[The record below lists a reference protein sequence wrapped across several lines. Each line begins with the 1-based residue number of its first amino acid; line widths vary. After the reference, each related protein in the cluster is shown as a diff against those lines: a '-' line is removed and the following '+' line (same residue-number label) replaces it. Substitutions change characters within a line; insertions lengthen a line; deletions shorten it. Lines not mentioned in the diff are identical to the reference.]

1 MSSVNLGSVKLDE
14 CVVLS
19 GISGRFPQSD
29 NMREF
34 AGNLYNRRD
43 LVDEK
48 ETRWPHTMP
57 EIPRRSGKINNLDK
71 FDREFFGISR
81 NQCNSMD
88 SQLRLLLEHS
98 YEAIVDSGTNPETV
112 RGSRTGVFVGVCFS
126 ETEARLFFQ
135 SCPPKG
141 YAMLGCA
148 KSQLANRISYMYDLR
163 GPSLVLDTACSSSM
177 YALDEARRRM
187 MSGECDAALVLGTNL
202 CLHPYISYQFSL
214 LGVLAKDGVCRPFDE
229 KANGYTRSE
238 VICAIFLQKAK
249 DAKRIYA
256 HILHTKT
263 NCDGFKSE
271 GITYPS
277 GVMQKQLMSEFYE
290 DISIDPRDI
299 SFIEAHSTGTVVGDP
314 EECDAI
320 DKVFCTDRDRPL
332 LIGSV
337 KSNIGHSE
345 ASAALSSIAKCM
357 IAMES
362 GLIPP
367 NINLIKLRADVPAL
381 IAGRLQVVDEAK
393 PLGGPLVAVNSF
405 GFGGANAHLLIHRNP
420 KEKIA
425 HGVPDDDLP
434 RLVIWSGRTKEAV
447 EYIFQDISSRAL
459 DAEFVA
465 LLHNVQ
471 RTKTPGHRYRG
482 FGIFSKKGS
491 QPSTLDLFN
500 MDRVKL
506 DNLPLVAIFSG
517 ITQKWQEDL
526 EMLRQFPGIQK
537 TVSQCC
543 TVLEAFGYDLF
554 HKPSR
559 RTDLRQLMIG
569 STVLQLAYA
578 DVLTATGVRLDAYGG
593 HSIGQFTCAY
603 LDGCMSLEQVI
614 QLVYY
619 HGSVLAEYK
628 TEMNFNAFLELGTK
642 RPAPPLSFDGFIR
655 DTFLSRFGV
664 VGGPLNPTSAVVD
677 QLKSRGYVA
686 EHLPFVSFVYAKDS
700 IDEMSQKLN
709 TLVSHIMSRP
719 LTPSARWINLKDPSN
734 FVSTA
739 VHDSFSIVNLL
750 EKIPEHCMI
759 LEPFTRHSMQPVLK
773 SLNRK
778 SKCVPLDKSS
788 GPITALLASLGH
800 LYLAQQELNLLN
812 LYPPVQ
818 FPVARGTPMI
828 SPLMRWDHHDSW
840 YVVRYEWVAF
850 RVANQ
855 MLFKVTLADQD
866 FVYASGHCIDGR
878 VLFPATGY
886 LSLVWELIAY
896 LMQRELSDCPV
907 QFDDVQFLRAT
918 TLTKSNVV
926 NLLVTLQ
933 KGTGRFEIVDGTTAV
948 VTGYAKMIQTRPE
961 QFQDFEENA
970 SAPLLTARDFYKELR
985 LRGYHYNALFKSVL
999 EARSDGSAAKVQWKG
1014 NWVAFLDCLLQVGL
1028 IAIDTRSLMVPT
1040 AIESVTIFPKK
1051 HLSMMSHEDDGTV
1064 EYFTVTNCPNTN
1076 VSVSGGVRISGLR
1089 ANVVNRRQPPGIPI
1103 LEKYSFVPYH
1113 STVHTTVLEA
1123 IRMCVQLALENS
1135 PTISIRA
1142 TEIHRDGTE
1151 ILLPYFA
1158 EALDDLPLVQPT
1170 LTLLTSNEL
1179 ELPYITVKN
1188 EKITGQTG
1196 LHFII
1201 SHNLLNDNEFLH
1213 NATAALDTSGFLL
1226 IRQTGTEIVLPSK
1239 FIKIATFTID
1249 DSQAL
1254 VLLQLSNGIGKEP
1267 PAVIRIETNDLA
1279 FKWLQELQNMIK
1291 IKPVLL
1297 YSQNDQISG
1306 IIGLVNCIKKEF
1318 KSHPVRCFLI
1328 DDISAPPF
1336 ALGEPFYKDQLS
1348 LDLTINVYR
1357 NGTWGSYRHALMD
1370 LKSKVDSVRNHCFAN
1385 CFTRGDLSS
1394 MTWFTGS
1401 LNTISSG
1408 GELIRVMYSALNFRD
1423 VMIATSRLSS
1433 DVLHVNRLE
1442 QECLLGNEY
1451 SGVSVRGRRVM
1462 GVLPSGAMA
1471 TMVEC
1476 DPLMTWTIPDDWSL
1490 EEAATVPVVYG
1501 TVYTALF
1508 VCSRIRKGK
1517 SILIHAGSGGV
1528 GLAAIQ
1534 VCLAYGMEVFSTVS
1548 TEEKKQFILERFP
1561 RLKADNIG
1569 NSRDTSFE
1577 TMIKLRTNGRGVDYV
1592 LNSLAEEKLQ
1602 ASLRCLSKNG
1612 HFLEIG
1618 KYDMANDSKIAMDLF
1633 NRGITFTAVMLDAM
1647 FKGSFAEKQ
1656 RLHALLM
1663 ADILSGVIKP
1673 LNTTVFPAIEIEKAF
1688 RFLAS
1693 GKHIGKILLQ
1703 IRSHEED
1710 EQTLPINVVPRLYCD
1725 PNCAYVIVGG
1735 LGGFG
1740 LELADWLIIR
1750 GCRKLI
1756 ISSSRGITKGYQ
1768 EYRLRLW
1775 NRYGVRTLINTAKIT
1790 TLEGCRELLREAS
1803 VIGPV
1808 IGIFNLAVQLRDSTL
1823 ENQTPEKFGE
1833 CLAPKAQATR
1843 YLDEVSRKLCPRL
1856 AHFVVFSSVSCGR
1869 GNAGQSNYGMANSIM
1884 ERIVE
1889 SRVAQGLPGKAIQ
1902 WGAIGE
1908 VGIVADMAEDRLDME
1923 IGGTL
1928 QQRISS
1934 CLQELDRLLMSD
1946 DPIVGS
1952 MVVAEKRIGG
1962 SSRNIMETVMNIM
1975 SIRDL
1980 KSVSMESTL
1989 ADVGMDSMMAVEIKQ
2004 VLESD
2009 FDLILSPLELRT
2021 LTFMKLQKLVD
2032 EKRLNAESKDEI
2044 SANPMVIGME
2054 MLLRN
2059 LGEEENSHVTLLS
2072 LPSLTTE
2079 GRPILIIPGLEGVA
2093 GHVWRVMAAGLNAP
2107 VHILQTLNTFDLK
2120 SISEIVDHVWD
2131 ELDEKVFRGFDDF
2144 LIVAYSF
2151 GTLISIELV
2160 RRLQRRSLP
2169 GTLILLD
2176 GAPKFLKQLSAMQM
2190 SHSVTDE
2197 QIQGLLM
2204 TAIISHVFPS
2214 SPIENVYSI
2223 LQVSSFDGQIEKLI
2237 EVAKGQATY
2246 SPDYTRKMT
2255 KALFNRVKMVL
2266 GMNIGE
2272 IEPLSVPIV
2281 LVRPSEVSV
2290 MEIDEEYGL
2299 EGSTTATMSM
2309 KVVDGSH
2316 MTMLENKVLVDIIN
2330 GLNEVKQF

>member
-1 MSSVNLGSVKLDE
+1 MSAVNLGSVQLDE

-29 NMREF
+29 NMRQF
-34 AGNLYNRRD
+34 AENLYDKRD
-43 LVDEK
+43 LVDDK

-71 FDREFFGISR
+71 FDREFFGVSR
-81 NQCNSMD
+81 NQCNAMD
-88 SQLRLLLEHS
+88 SQLRLLLEHA

-112 RGSRTGVFVGVCFS
+112 RGSKTGVFVGVCFS

-148 KSQLANRISYMYDLR
+148 KSQIANRISYVFDLR

-177 YALDEARRRM
+177 YAMDVARRKILN
-187 MSGECDAALVLGTNL
+187 GECDAALVLGTNL

-238 VICAIFLQKAK
+238 VICAAFLQKAK
-249 DAKRIYA
+249 DANRIYA
-256 HILHTKT
+256 HILHSKT

-277 GVMQKQLMSEFYE
+277 GVMQKRLMSEFYDE
-290 DISIDPRDI
+290 ISIDPRDI
-299 SFIEAHSTGTVVGDP
+299 AYIEAHSTGTVVGDP

-320 DKVFCTDRDRPL
+320 DKVFCTDRQRPMP
-332 LIGSV
+332 IGSV

-345 ASAALSSIAKCM
+345 ASAALSSLAKCV

-362 GLIPP
+362 DLIPP
-367 NINLIKLRADVPAL
+367 NINFTKNRADVPAL
-381 IAGRLQVVDEAK
+381 NAGRLQVVDHAQPME
-393 PLGGPLVAVNSF
+393 GPLIAINSF
-405 GFGGANAHLLIHRNP
+405 GFGGANAHMLIQRNTR
-420 KEKIA
+420 EKTGQGI
-425 HGVPDDDLP
+425 PDDDLP
-434 RLVIWSGRTKEAV
+434 RLITWSGRTKEAV
-447 EYIFQDISSRAL
+447 EYMFQDICTRPL
-459 DAEFVA
+459 DVDFVA
-465 LLHNVQ
+465 LLHNMQ
-471 RTKTPGHRYRG
+471 RTRTPGHRYRG
-482 FGIFSKKGS
+482 FAVFENRGS
-491 QPSTLDLFN
+491 QPTSMDVFN
-500 MDRVKL
+500 INRVKL
-506 DNLPLVAIFSG
+506 DDSPLVAIFPG
-517 ITQKWQEDL
+517 ITLRWREDL
-526 EMLRQFPGIQK
+526 EALSQLPCVQQ
-537 TVSQCC
+537 TVTECC
-543 TVLEAFGYDLF
+543 TVLGTFGYDLF

-559 RTDLRQLMIG
+559 RTDLRQLLIG

-578 DVLTATGVRLDAYGG
+578 DILTTTGVQLNAYGG

-603 LDGCMSLEQVI
+603 LDGCLTLEQIVQI
-614 QLVYY
+614 AYY

-628 TEMNFNAFLELGTK
+628 TEMNFNAFLELGSK
-642 RPAPPLSFDGFIR
+642 RPAPPLSFDGFIQ

-664 VGGPLNPTSAVVD
+664 VGGPLNPTCAVVD

-686 EHLPFVSFVYAKDS
+686 EHLPFVSLVYAKDS
-700 IDEMSQKLN
+700 TTELSEKLN
-709 TLVSHIMSRP
+709 TLVSHIIPQP
-719 LTPSARWINLKDPSN
+719 LTPSLRWINLKNPSD
-734 FVSTA
+734 FASTS

-750 EKIPEHCMI
+750 EKIPEHCML
-759 LEPFTRHSMQPVLK
+759 LEPLAKQSMQPVLK

-778 SKCVPLDKSS
+778 SKCMPFEKGTSTIK
-788 GPITALLASLGH
+788 GLLSTLGH
-800 LYLAQQELNLLN
+800 LYLTQQDLNLLN

-828 SPLMRWDHHDSW
+828 SPLIRWDHRDSW

-850 RVANQ
+850 RVSNQ
-855 MLFKVTLADQD
+855 LNFKVTLADQD
-866 FVYASGHCIDGR
+866 FVYAAGHCIDGR

-896 LMQRELSDCPV
+896 LKQRELSDCPV

-918 TLTKSNVV
+918 TLTKNKAV

-933 KGTGRFEIVDGTTAV
+933 KGTGRFEIADGTTPV
-948 VTGYAKMIQTRPE
+948 VTGFARMLETKHE
-961 QFQDFEENA
+961 HFQAIEEN
-970 SAPLLTARDFYKELR
+970 SLAPLLTSRDFYKELR
-985 LRGYHYNALFKSVL
+985 LRGYHYNALFKSVM
-999 EARSDGSAAKVQWKG
+999 EAHSDGSAAKIQWKG
-1014 NWVAFLDCLLQVGL
+1014 NWVAFLDCLLQVG
-1028 IAIDTRSLMVPT
+1028 IVSIDTRSLMVPT
-1040 AIESVTIFPKK
+1040 AIESVTIYPKQ
-1051 HLSMMSHEDDGTV
+1051 HLSLMSRDDDGSTD
-1064 EYFTVTNCPNTN
+1064 YFNVSNCAKTN
-1076 VSVSGGVRISGLR
+1076 VCVSGGVRITGLR
-1089 ANVVNRRQPPGIPI
+1089 ANVVSRRNPPGVPV
-1103 LEKYSFVPYH
+1103 LETYSFVPYN
-1113 STVHTTVLEA
+1113 STEEVSLTEA
-1123 IRMCVQLALENS
+1123 VRMCVQIALENA
-1135 PTISIRA
+1135 PTLSIRA
-1142 TEIHRDGTE
+1142 TEIYNDGTE
-1151 ILLPYFA
+1151 LLLPYFA
-1158 EALDDLPLVQPT
+1158 EAVADLPLVQPT
-1170 LTLLTSNEL
+1170 LTLLTTKDMEISN
-1179 ELPYITVKN
+1179 ITVKN
-1188 EKITGQTG
+1188 EKLADQTG
-1196 LHFII
+1196 LQFII
-1201 SHNLLNDNEFLH
+1201 SHNVLNDDNFLRD
-1213 NATAALDTSGFLL
+1213 AMTSLDPSGFLV
-1226 IRQTGTEIVLPSK
+1226 IRHSNTDVDIPAKLVKVAS
-1239 FIKIATFTID
+1239 FINQKN
-1249 DSQAL
+1249 QAL
-1254 VLLQLSNGIGKEP
+1254 ILLQKTSNNFKES
-1267 PAVIRIETNDLA
+1267 PAVIRVRSDDLN
-1279 FKWLQELQNMIK
+1279 FEWLHELQNVIK

-1297 YSQNDQISG
+1297 YSQDDPISG
-1306 IIGLVNCIKKEF
+1306 IIGLVNCIKKEL
-1318 KSHPVRCFLI
+1318 KSYPVRCVFI
-1328 DDISAPPF
+1328 DDRSAPPF
-1336 ALGEPFYKDQLS
+1336 AQSEPFYKNQLS
-1348 LDLTINVYR
+1348 KDLTINVYR

-1370 LKSKVDSVRNHCFAN
+1370 LKPKVESVRNHCFAN
-1385 CFTRGDLSS
+1385 CFTKGDLSS
-1394 MTWFTGS
+1394 MTWFSGP
-1401 LNTISSG
+1401 LNTFSSG
-1408 GELIRVMYSALNFRD
+1408 GELIRVVYSALNFRD

-1471 TMVEC
+1471 TLVEC

-1548 TEEKKQFILERFP
+1548 TEEKKQFILKRYP
-1561 RLKADNIG
+1561 RLKAENIG

-1577 TMIKLRTNGRGVDYV
+1577 NMIKLRTNGRGVDFV

-1602 ASLRCLSKNG
+1602 ASLRCLSRNG

-1618 KYDMANDSKIAMDLF
+1618 KYDMANNSKIAMELF
-1633 NRGITFTAVMLDAM
+1633 QKGISFTAVMLDAM

-1656 RLHALLM
+1656 RLHALLT
-1663 ADILSGVIKP
+1663 ADMLSGVIKP

-1693 GKHIGKILLQ
+1693 GKHIGKILLE
-1703 IRSHEED
+1703 IRSRED
-1710 EQTLPINVVPRLYCD
+1710 DAQTMPINYVPRMYCD
-1725 PNCAYVIVGG
+1725 PDCSYVIVGG

-1740 LELADWLIIR
+1740 LELADWLILR

-1756 ISSSRGITKGYQ
+1756 ISSSRGITKPYQ
-1768 EYRLRLW
+1768 EYRIRLW
-1775 NRYGVRTLINTAKIT
+1775 NRYGVRTLVNTANIT

-1808 IGIFNLAVQLRDSTL
+1808 IAIFNLAVQLRDSIL
-1823 ENQTPEKFGE
+1823 ENQTPGKFSE
-1833 CLAPKAQATR
+1833 CLAPKAYATR
-1843 YLDEVSRKLCPRL
+1843 FLDEVSRKLCPRL
-1856 AHFVVFSSVSCGR
+1856 THFVVFSSVSCGR
-1869 GNAGQSNYGMANSIM
+1869 GNAGQSNYGMANSMM

-1889 SRVAQGLPGKAIQ
+1889 NRVAEGLPGKAIQ

-1934 CLQELDRLLMSD
+1934 CLQELDRLLMCD

-1962 SSRNIMETVMNIM
+1962 GSRNIMETVMNIM
-1975 SIRDL
+1975 SIRDM

-1989 ADVGMDSMMAVEIKQ
+1989 ADVGMDSLMAVEIKQ

-2009 FDLILSPLELRT
+2009 FDLVLSPLELRT
-2021 LTFMKLQKLVD
+2021 LTFMKLQKMVD
-2032 EKRLNAESKDEI
+2032 EKRLNADAKTEM
-2044 SANPMVIGME
+2044 SARPMVIGME

-2059 LGEEENSHVTLLS
+2059 LGEEEHSAITLLP
-2072 LPSLTTE
+2072 LPSKSTQ

-2093 GHVWRVMAAGLNAP
+2093 GHVWRILAAGLNAP
-2107 VHILQTLNTFDLK
+2107 VYMLQTLNTFELK
-2120 SISEIVDHVWD
+2120 SISEIVDHVFD
-2131 ELDEKVFRGFDDF
+2131 ELDKEVFAGFDDF
-2144 LIVAYSF
+2144 FIVGYSF
-2151 GTLISIELV
+2151 GTLIAYEIV
-2160 RRLQRRSLP
+2160 IRLQRRNLP
-2169 GTLILLD
+2169 GKLILLD

-2190 SHSVTDE
+2190 GNGVSDE
-2197 QIQGLLM
+2197 DIQTMLM
-2204 TAIISHVFPS
+2204 IAIISQVFPS
-2214 SPIENVYSI
+2214 SPIEKSYSI
-2223 LQVSSFDGQIEKLI
+2223 MQVASFDGQIERLI

-2255 KALFNRVKMVL
+2255 KALFNRIKMVL
-2266 GMNIGE
+2266 ELNVEEM
-2272 IEPLSVPIV
+2272 EPLKVPIV

-2290 MEIDEEYGL
+2290 IDIDEEYGL

-2316 MTMLENKVLVDIIN
+2316 MTMLDNKVLVDIIN
-2330 GLNEVKQF
+2330 SLNV